1 VALFEPKFHY
11 PNGKENGFQE
21 RVPWTDKQCIILCLE
36 NCINMAGQ
44 DKNQVERIIKTLME
58 PRKYFPNRLL
68 NDNFDPN
75 SVVCSIDDVEVDC
88 ADLGDEYPAL

>member
-1 VALFEPKFHY
+1 MALFEPKF
-11 PNGKENGFQE
+11 ERSSDSLGFSK

-68 NDNFDPN
+68 NDNFDPER
-75 SVVCSIDDVEVDC
+75 VTCSIDDVEVDC
-88 ADLGDEYPAL
+88 ANLGDEYPAL

>member
-1 VALFEPKFHY
+1 MALFEPKF
-11 PNGKENGFQE
+11 ERSSDSLGFSK
-21 RVPWTDKQCIILCLE
+21 RIPWTDRQCIILCLE

>member
-1 VALFEPKFHY
+1 MALFEPKF
-11 PNGKENGFQE
+11 ERSSDSLGFSK

-58 PRKYFPNRLL
+58 PPKFFPNRLL
-68 NDNFDPN
+68 
-75 SVVCSIDDVEVDC
+75 
-88 ADLGDEYPAL
+88 

>member
-1 VALFEPKFHY
+1 MALFEPKF
-11 PNGKENGFQE
+11 ERSSDSLGFSK
-21 RVPWTDKQCIILCLE
+21 RVPWTDRQCIILCLE

-68 NDNFDPN
+68 DDNFDPN
-75 SVVCSIDDVEVDC
+75 NVTCTIDDVEVDC
-88 ADLGDEYPAL
+88 DSWDEEYPAL